1 MATDIPRMTASYD
14 CATQV
19 RCQGSIRWATTSRHN
34 PAQQWLDAR
43 SRRLGGDRLCSYHE
57 CAHLVCRMAVRLL
70 MPGTAANVAVNAIE
84 AVTSTDDDAHEL
96 VAGDCGPDEHE
107 PRGAV
112 FRFAAAGAALNQHSA
127 NRTIS

>member
-1 MATDIPRMTASYD
+1 MATDIPRMAGTYD

-43 SRRLGGDRLCSYHE
+43 SRRLGG
-57 CAHLVCRMAVRLL
+57 CRMAVRLL